1 MENAKLLTKV
11 ICKSLLA
18 VLFVVG
24 LVGIILMK

>member
-18 VLFVVG
+18 VLFVIG
-24 LVGIILMK
+24 LLEIILM

>member
-1 MENAKLLTKV
+1 MDSRKLLIKV

-24 LVGIILMK
+24 LAGIILM